1 MPEPITQDQPLADPV
16 KQQAQADLV
25 TPEPMY
31 GGAVFAPQVDILETE
46 DELTLLADMPGVDL
60 DGVDIHFEN
69 SELTLYG
76 RAARRDEGVEFI
88 HREYGVGNFHR
99 AFTIGPSI
107 DSSKISAQLSDGVL
121 TVHLPK
127 TEAVKP
133 RRIEVTAGY

>member
-1 MPEPITQDQPLADPV
+1 M
-16 KQQAQADLV
+16 
-25 TPEPMY
+25 
-31 GGAVFAPQVDILETE
+31 PQVDILETE

-60 DGVDIHFEN
+60 EGVDIHFEN

-76 RAARRDEGVEFI
+76 RAASRDEGVEFI
-88 HREYGVGNFHR
+88 YREYGVGDFHR
-99 AFTIGPSI
+99 AFKIGPSI

-133 RRIEVTAGY
+133 RRIEVTAG

>member
-1 MPEPITQDQPLADPV
+1 MPEPTTQDQPLADPV
-16 KQQAQADLV
+16 KKQAQANLAA
-25 TPEPMY
+25 PEQIH
-31 GGAVFAPQVDILETE
+31 GGAVFMPQVDILETE

-60 DGVDIHFEN
+60 EGVDIHFEN

-76 RAARRDEGVEFI
+76 RAAPRDDGVEFI
-88 HREYGVGNFHR
+88 YREYGVGDFHR

-107 DSSKISAQLSDGVL
+107 DSYKISAQLSDGVL

-133 RRIEVTAGY
+133 RRIEVTAG